1 MPPRI
6 ALIVFL
12 GFIGWLFVRDL
23 KRRSL
28 VSSAIYIPLLWMV
41 ILGSRPVSIW
51 FGGGV
56 SMQSTDDYLEGSP
69 FDRMVFLFLILAGA
83 VVLLRRRVNW
93 KALAAN
99 NKWFLAFT
107 LFWGLSVLWSD
118 YSMVA
123 FKRWIKD
130 LGHIVMV
137 LIIFTEKDP
146 VEATKALF
154 SRCAYVL
161 VLLSVLFIKYF
172 PDLGRFYNRWTW
184 EMMYTGITLEKNALG
199 NTALICG
206 LFLFWEW
213 LDLWDRKGKRLLQID
228 LANYSLLL
236 LMVVWLLIMAHS
248 STSIACAILGA
259 GLLLAVRLQVVK
271 ANLKRLELYGCAAAL
286 LFVVLQGL
294 FDIKAAVVE
303 GLGRDMTLTGRTDL
317 WKELVHANINPLLG
331 EGFYTFWLTDV
342 ANAICENY
350 YWHPN
355 QAHNGYLDTYL
366 NGGLLGFGLLCG
378 LLVVTARHVKKDLM
392 RGTGLGALGL
402 AILLVSITCNWTEAI
417 FNKMSLG
424 WFALVLVIV
433 NYPTVTARRIATQA
447 QGSRLKGDTSEP
459 RSPQF
464 VELDATRPGSSF
476 AR

>member
-1 MPPRI
+1 MPPRF
-6 ALIVFL
+6 ALLLFL
-12 GFIGWLFVRDL
+12 AFIGWLFIRDL
-23 KRRSL
+23 KRRSI
-28 VSSAIYIPLLWMV
+28 VSTAIYIPLLWIL
-41 ILGSRPVSIW
+41 ILGSRPVSVW

-56 SMQSTDDYLEGSP
+56 SMESTDDYLEGSP

-93 KALAAN
+93 KALVAN
-99 NKWFLAFT
+99 NKWLLAFT

-137 LIIFTEKDP
+137 LIVLTEKDP
-146 VEATKALF
+146 VEAIKALF
-154 SRCAYVL
+154 SRCAYLL
-161 VLLSVLFIKYF
+161 VPLSVLFIKYF

-184 EMMYTGITLEKNALG
+184 ELMYTGITLEKNALG
-199 NTALICG
+199 NTTLICG

-213 LDLWDRKGKRLLQID
+213 LDLWDRKGKRLIQID

-248 STSIACAILGA
+248 STSIACAILGG
-259 GLLLAVRLQVVK
+259 GLLVAMRLKVVK
-271 ANLKRLELYGCAAAL
+271 ANLRRLELYGFAAAL
-286 LFVVLQGL
+286 LFLILQAV
-294 FDIKAAVVE
+294 FDIKGAVVE

-331 EGFYTFWLTDV
+331 EGFYTFWLTDI

-366 NGGLLGFGLLCG
+366 NGGLLGLGLLCG
-378 LLVVTARHVKKDLM
+378 LLAATAQQVKKQLL
-392 RGTGLGALGL
+392 RGAALGALGL
-402 AILLVSITCNWTEAI
+402 AVLLVSVTCNWTEAI

-424 WFALVLVIV
+424 WFALVLIIV
-433 NYPTVTARRIATQA
+433 EYPPAWSRGIRTAPKAR
-447 QGSRLKGDTSEP
+447 SRPDLSEVGEPELSESEGTRLGDNVFS
-459 RSPQF
+459 R
-464 VELDATRPGSSF
+464 
-476 AR
+476 